1 MCVYVCVCPT
11 CDAVSRAI
19 LSMSLR
25 QTFEEGTPTDIRGGY
40 TNCQLRIDTATE
52 GDTGYSASIYISIK
66 STSLSLSLPLSVWR
80 LRLCLYRGYRGYVSI
95 QATTSLSL

>member
-1 MCVYVCVCPT
+1 
-11 CDAVSRAI
+11 
-19 LSMSLR
+19 MSLR

-52 GDTGYSASIYISIK
+52 GDTGYSASIYVSIK
-66 STSLSLSLPLSVWR
+66 STSLSLSLPLSVCRIR
-80 LRLCLYRGYRGYVSI
+80 LYLYRGYRGYVSI